1 MELLAPVGDL
11 KSFYVAVYNGA
22 DAVYLGLQNFN
33 ARMKA
38 DNFTVD
44 NIAEVVEFA
53 HIYHVK
59 VYVTINIL
67 IKDSEVDEFLATV
80 RACVRAKVDA
90 FIIQDLGM
98 AQLLKAQFPNIVLHA
113 STQMGIHNLSGAK
126 VLEQFGFKRVVLAR
140 ETKLEDIKLIKAH
153 TKLEIEYFAQG
164 ALCVAFSGNCY
175 LSSIK
180 NGNSGNR
187 GKCLQLCRLPYQVYD
202 GERMLG
208 AGYYLSAKDLCLMKR
223 LPELAEAGVDC
234 LKIEGRLKRASYV
247 AQVTRSYRQALDNFK
262 ALDIGKEKAC
272 ISELFSR
279 GEFNEDAYLEHNFK
293 IINPQ
298 VCNHQGKLIG
308 VVLETVKFKTI
319 YKITLRIKATLG
331 QNDALRFVQG
341 DRQFSVGVG
350 NVNVLKNGLV
360 EIFSKQKIPAGCD
373 VYLLKSESK
382 EKVLIDYVR
391 LLPVDFYLTAQV
403 GKPARL
409 VACCGVVSTSVEG
422 KQVLEKAR
430 TAGVTYDQVYKQV
443 SKLNGTK
450 FSLRYLECELENVF
464 MPVAELN
471 ELRRQVIVDLER
483 VIIAQ
488 YDATLPKVVERQQSS
503 MPTLDL
509 PRRNFYMV
517 AKGADLDGVA
527 WQGYDVILCPAEYSP
542 AVVRGLVAELTA
554 KGVAPEAIYLNL
566 PIVNTQDELQILDEI
581 LAQTNLGIVAN
592 NYAHLQWVKSYKTI
606 AGLGLNVYN
615 DYTAAAL
622 MKLGCEHIIWSLEKQ
637 QAANCGSV
645 LVSGYPALMTL
656 CHCPVRTIYDNDC
669 AGCRYHTSL
678 IYEDE
683 KHNRYG
689 IRRIKIKHCYFE
701 LFSEEKYEKV
711 TNAGKIY
718 DLREGLWKN
727 TK

>member
-11 KSFYVAVYNGA
+11 KSFYAAVYNGA

-38 DNFTVD
+38 DNFNVD
-44 NIAEVVEFA
+44 NIAEIVEFA

-67 IKDSEVDEFLATV
+67 IQDSEVDEFLATV

-98 AQLLKAQFPNIVLHA
+98 AQLLLAQFPNIVLHA
-113 STQMGIHNLSGAK
+113 STQMGIHNLAGAK
-126 VLEQFGFKRVVLAR
+126 VLEQLGFKRVVLAR
-140 ETKLEDIKLIKAH
+140 ETKLEDIKLIKTH

-262 ALDIGKEKAC
+262 ALDISKEKAC

-382 EKVLIDYVR
+382 EKVLSDYVR

-409 VACCGVVSTSVEG
+409 VACCGMVSASVEG

-430 TAGVTYDQVYKQV
+430 TAGATYDQVYKQV

-471 ELRRQVIVDLER
+471 ELRRQVIVNLER

-488 YDATLPKVVERQQSS
+488 YDATLPKVVECRQGTGPMVNS
-503 MPTLDL
+503 

-517 AKGADLDGVA
+517 AKGADLDSVV

-566 PIVNTQDELQILDEI
+566 PIVNTQAELQILDEI
-581 LAQTNLGIVAN
+581 LAQTKLGIVAN
-592 NYAHLQWVKSYKTI
+592 NYAHLQWVKRYKTI
-606 AGLGLNVYN
+606 AGLGLNIYN

-622 MKLGCEHIIWSLEKQ
+622 FKLGCENIIWSLERQ
-637 QAANCGSV
+637 QVANCGSV
-645 LVSGYPALMTL
+645 FVSGYPALMTL

-669 AGCRYHTSL
+669 ASCRYNTNL

-701 LFSEEKYEKV
+701 LFSEEKYEKA

-718 DLREGLWKN
+718 DLREGQWKS